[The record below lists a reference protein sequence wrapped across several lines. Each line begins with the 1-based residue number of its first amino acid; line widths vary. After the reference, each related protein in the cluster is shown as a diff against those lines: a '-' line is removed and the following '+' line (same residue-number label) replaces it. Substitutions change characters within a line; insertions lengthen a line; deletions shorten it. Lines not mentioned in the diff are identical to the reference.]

1 MGEQI
6 APPDF
11 LIVGHILAPQG
22 IKGEVKAQVV
32 TDFPDRFAPGELVYI
47 DGRPL
52 EVEGSRPHKQY
63 LVLKLA
69 AVDTRQDAEEL
80 RDRDLCI
87 PRSEIRELPDGEFYA
102 FQLIGMDVFT
112 TEGNHVGRIADIMA
126 TASNDVY
133 VVQGERGE
141 ILIPAIEDVVK
152 SIDLDKGKVTI
163 EAIEGLL
170 SSS

>member
-1 MGEQI
+1 MGEHI

-32 TDFPDRFAPGELVYI
+32 TDFPDRFAPGEFVYI

-52 EVEGSRPHKQY
+52 EVEGSRPHKQH

-80 RDRDLCI
+80 RGRDLCI

-102 FQLIGMDVFT
+102 FQLIGLDVFT
-112 TEGNHVGRIADIMA
+112 MEGNHVGRITDIM
-126 TASNDVY
+126 TTVGNDIY
-133 VVQGERGE
+133 ILQGERGE

-152 SIDLDKGKVTI
+152 SIDLDKGRVTI

>member
-22 IKGEVKAQVV
+22 IKGEIKARVV
-32 TDFPDRFAPGELVYI
+32 TDFPDRFAPGELLYI

-52 EVEGSRPHKQY
+52 EIEGSRPHKKH
-63 LVLKLA
+63 LLLKLA
-69 AVDTRQDAEEL
+69 AIDTRQDADKL
-80 RDRDLCI
+80 RGRNLCI

-102 FQLIGMDVFT
+102 FQLIGLDVFT
-112 TEGNHVGRIADIMA
+112 AEGNPVGRIADIMT
-126 TASNDVY
+126 TASNDIY
-133 VVQGERGE
+133 IVQGERGE

>member
-11 LIVGHILAPQG
+11 LIVGQILAPQG
-22 IKGEVKAQVV
+22 IKGEIRVQVM

-47 DGRPL
+47 EGRPL
-52 EVEGSRPHKQY
+52 EIECSRPHKQH

-69 AVDTRQDAEEL
+69 SVDTRREAEEL
-80 RDRDLCI
+80 RGRDLSI
-87 PRSEIRELPDGEFYA
+87 PRSQIRELPDGEFYA
-102 FQLIGMDVFT
+102 FQLIGLDIFT
-112 TEGNHVGRIADIMA
+112 TDGNHVGRISDIMV
-126 TASNDVY
+126 TAGNDIY
-133 VVQGERGE
+133 VVQGKRGE

-152 SIDLDKGKVTI
+152 SIDLNEGKVTI

-170 SSS
+170 SPS